1 MKFIVTQDGDE
12 AIEVQGSVVF
22 VDPYKNHDEFIVGM
36 EFYSGRRKIYK
47 ILGCYKTEAV
57 AKGVF
62 SSVLGFLNLNSTNLF
77 YMPKDKE

>member
-12 AIEVQGSVVF
+12 VHEVCGSIFLIEPSKGSDF
-22 VDPYKNHDEFIVGM
+22 WGSGM
-36 EFYSGRRKIYK
+36 TLRFRKTTYRM
-47 ILGCYKTEAV
+47 LGCYKTEAV

-62 SSVLGFLNLNSTNLF
+62 SSVLGFLNLNSSNLF